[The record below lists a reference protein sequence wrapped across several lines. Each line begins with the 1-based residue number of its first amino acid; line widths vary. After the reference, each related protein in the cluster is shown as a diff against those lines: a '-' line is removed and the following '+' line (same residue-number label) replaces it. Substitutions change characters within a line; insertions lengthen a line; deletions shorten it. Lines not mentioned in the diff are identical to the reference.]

1 MYFIIR
7 NFAHGFQKKAILTMK
22 KKLVIFDLDGTLL
35 NTIDDLAES
44 ANHALLAL
52 NFPTHD
58 AATIRS
64 FVGNGIN
71 KLLERALPEEARTEE
86 NLMRMRGEFIPY
98 YDAHNADFS
107 TPYSGITELLTCLQ
121 QQGIALAV
129 ASNKYQAATQ
139 KLVVHYFPNIR
150 FVKVS
155 GQKPEIPIK
164 PDPAIV
170 FDIIGETEFA
180 KDEVLYVGDS
190 GVDMQTALNAGIDAV
205 GVSWGF
211 RTKQELA
218 SYSPV
223 GIIDNAE
230 DLLKFIE

>member
-1 MYFIIR
+1 MDLGSTLRDFCKYLGISKETFYKWTDENGEDAKVDFIDSIKNGKEAYR
-7 NFAHGFQKKAILTMK
+7 AALIAKAEK
-22 KKLVIFDLDGTLL
+22 
-35 NTIDDLAES
+35 S
-44 ANHALLAL
+44 
-52 NFPTHD
+52 
-58 AATIRS
+58 
-64 FVGNGIN
+64 
-71 KLLERALPEEARTEE
+71 LLELVEGAKSEE
-86 NLMRMRGEFIPY
+86 NIMRMRGEFIPY

-107 TPYSGITELLTCLQ
+107 TPYAGITELLTCLQ

-139 KLVVHYFPNIR
+139 KLVAHYFPNIR
-150 FVKVS
+150 FVKIS

-170 FDIIGETEFA
+170 FDIIGETKFA